1 MNNIKLLPSLLIF
14 AEVAQRGS
22 FTDAAQHLSMS
33 KSAVSQHISRLEEQI
48 GVQLL
53 SRNTRGMAL
62 TAYGT
67 KLLSRSELLKDQVE
81 LAFQE
86 LSSAEQTPSGLF
98 CVTFPHLLEKDVVT
112 PALGQLCK
120 EFPRIEIKVL
130 ITDEPLDLIND
141 KLDVAIYGG
150 ELRDSNY
157 RALPVGK
164 VSEIFC
170 ASPAYIQKFGS
181 PETMEEL
188 AQHRWISASWQNI
201 LQSVYFNMRSLTDVK
216 KQLKQATLMHRFAES
231 NSLSCVMSMAQQDM
245 GYVLLPEIASQSLID
260 QGLMV
265 QIMKRFHGEV
275 WPFYF
280 VHPFQ
285 GEKPVHVTRFYQLI
299 KHYFAKAKLSSRV

>member
-1 MNNIKLLPSLLIF
+1 
-14 AEVAQRGS
+14 
-22 FTDAAQHLSMS
+22 
-33 KSAVSQHISRLEEQI
+33 
-48 GVQLL
+48 
-53 SRNTRGMAL
+53 
-62 TAYGT
+62 
-67 KLLSRSELLKDQVE
+67 
-81 LAFQE
+81 
-86 LSSAEQTPSGLF
+86 
-98 CVTFPHLLEKDVVT
+98 
-112 PALGQLCK
+112 
-120 EFPRIEIKVL
+120 
-130 ITDEPLDLIND
+130 
-141 KLDVAIYGG
+141 
-150 ELRDSNY
+150 
-157 RALPVGK
+157 VGK

-201 LQSVYFNMRSLTDVK
+201 LQSVYFNMRGLTDVK

-285 GEKPVHVTRFYQLI
+285 GEKPIHVARFYQLI

>member
-1 MNNIKLLPSLLIF
+1 MNNVKLLPSLLIF

-22 FTDAAQHLSMS
+22 FTNAAQHLGMS
-33 KSAVSQHISRLEEQI
+33 KSAVSQHISRLEDQV

-62 TAYGT
+62 TTNGAR
-67 KLLSRSELLKDQVE
+67 LLSRSELLKDQVD

-86 LSSAEQTPSGLF
+86 LSSADQTPSGMF
-98 CVTFPHLLEKDVVT
+98 SVTFPHLLEKGVVT

-120 EFPRIEIKVL
+120 EFPQIEIRVL

-150 ELRDSNY
+150 ELSDSGY

-170 ASPAYIQKFGS
+170 ASPTYVQKFGS
-181 PETMEEL
+181 PETVAEL
-188 AQHRWISASWQNI
+188 TQHRWISASWQNA
-201 LQSVYFNMRSLTDVK
+201 LQSIYSNKRGLTSDRP
-216 KQLKQATLMHRFAES
+216 KQTTLMHRFAES
-231 NSLSCVMSMAQQDM
+231 NNLSCVMSMAQQDM
-245 GYVLLPEIASQSLID
+245 GYVLLPEIASQSLIG

-265 QIMKRFHGEV
+265 QIMKRFHGEI

-285 GEKPVHVTRFYQLI
+285 GEKPIHVTRFYQLI
-299 KHYFAKAKLSSRV
+299 KHYFAKAKLSTR